1 MRDLVD
7 VLNEINNEIDYRNEE
22 DLVGSGIF
30 SSIDILN
37 VINALEDEYDIDIPP
52 TEIVVDNFRS
62 LEAIEALVKRL
73 S

>member
-7 VLNEINNEIDYRNEE
+7 VLKEINNEVDFRNES

-37 VINALEDEYDIDIPP
+37 VINALEDEFDIDIPP
-52 TEIVVDNFRS
+52 TEIVIENFRS